1 MIRDFWVENYL
12 SILERQEMNFEV
24 RQTEDEWMRVE
35 VSPGVFI
42 SKLGIIYGAN
52 ASGKSNMLKA
62 LQNVFT
68 LLFVHQNDRNQ
79 HVTGGEPFALA
90 QDKPTEMYVSFYA
103 NGIRYDYTIV
113 YDMSH
118 VISESL
124 EYYPKKSKSLFYERT
139 YNGPDM
145 QASVKF
151 GPSIKMT
158 KKTLATI
165 VQNTLNN
172 HTVLSTYGKV
182 SLPADAQPMATLYNW
197 IKQYVHGV
205 MKLGDNDILSHLRKA
220 NEEERRKKFYMT
232 MLKKAD
238 FNITDFRIL
247 SNGQQEALSFVNSTT
262 GKDFELPS
270 TTQSAGTM
278 RYISNLR
285 YLYDAIVGG
294 HIYMLDELGD
304 DMHYDLLLYYINVF
318 LHNSDSSQLIF
329 TSQETA
335 LLSESLINEHRHT
348 VWFAEKSHETATS
361 EYTRADQFGL
371 HKNLSLYNS
380 YRIGRLGA
388 RPELG
393 SPFIELD

>member
-12 SILERQEMNFEV
+12 SILDRQEMNFEV
-24 RQTEDEWMRVE
+24 RQLEDEWMRVE
-35 VSPGVFI
+35 VTPGVI
-42 SKLGIIYGAN
+42 LSKLGIIYGAN

-68 LLFVHQNDRNQ
+68 LLFSPQSDRNNT
-79 HVTGGEPFALA
+79 VAGGEPFALA
-90 QDKPTEMYVSFYA
+90 QDKPTKMFVSFYI
-103 NGIRYDYTIV
+103 GGVRYDYAIA
-113 YDMSH
+113 YDIH
-118 VISESL
+118 HIISECL
-124 EYYPKKSKSLFYERT
+124 EYYPKKSRSLFYERSF
-139 YNGPDM
+139 NGDDA
-145 QASVKF
+145 QATVKF
-151 GPSIKMT
+151 GPSIKLS
-158 KKTLATI
+158 KKTVATI

-182 SLPADAQPMATLYNW
+182 SLPADAQPLATLYKW
-197 IKQYVHGV
+197 IKQNVHGV
-205 MKLGDNDILSHLRKA
+205 MKLDSGDMLSHLRKA
-220 NEEERRKKFYMT
+220 NEEERRKKFYML

-247 SNGQQEALSFVNSTT
+247 TNGQQEVLSFVNSTT
-262 GKDFELPS
+262 GDSFELPS

-278 RYISNLR
+278 RYISNLK
-285 YLYDAIVGG
+285 YLYDAITGD

-335 LLSESLINEHRHT
+335 LLSESIINEHRHA

-380 YRIGRLGA
+380 YRIGKLGA

-393 SPFIELD
+393 SPFIDLD